1 MSNTLTLKIVQYIAF
16 SGSQKFVS
24 HLDIMVDGLLHT
36 LIAGDCIDKILVDG
50 NEFYFYKDGHFYTIP
65 GATMCDSRLRYS
77 FAFLN

>member
-1 MSNTLTLKIVQYIAF
+1 MSNTLTLHIVRQIQF
-16 SGSQKFVS
+16 SGHQKFVS

-50 NEFYFYKDGHFYTIP
+50 NEFYFYKDGHFYTIS

>member
-1 MSNTLTLKIVQYIAF
+1 MNKTLTLKIVRQIQF

-24 HLDIMVDGLLHT
+24 HLDIIVDGLVHT

-50 NEFYFYKDGHFYTIP
+50 NEFYCYKDGHFYDIP
-65 GATMCDSRLRYS
+65 GAFMYDNRSRYS